1 MCSNVFASSLKR
13 FSHYPDNKYCYGSPF
28 LNKAYLAIQNKLTMK
43 TIHFF
48 LITSLLTVP
57 GCQRHLSPAE
67 VKDNLEK
74 AMAAYLIEQQGGDTS
89 RLKFKMED
97 VNYFEDKDFYECEFS
112 VRLFRQGGADTTGL
126 IKGRVSKDF
135 SKVTKK

>member
-1 MCSNVFASSLKR
+1 MRINYFLLIASLEMGLSCKR
-13 FSHYPDNKYCYGSPF
+13 S
-28 LNKAYLAIQNKLTMK
+28 
-43 TIHFF
+43 
-48 LITSLLTVP
+48 
-57 GCQRHLSPAE
+57 LSPAE

-74 AMAAYLIEQQGGDTS
+74 AMASRLIEEQGSDTT
-89 RLKFKMED
+89 RIKFQMLD

-112 VRLFRQGGADTTGL
+112 VRLFREGGKDTTGI

>member
-1 MCSNVFASSLKR
+1 MR
-13 FSHYPDNKYCYGSPF
+13 IRY
-28 LNKAYLAIQNKLTMK
+28 
-43 TIHFF
+43 FF
-48 LITSLLTVP
+48 LIASLGIGLS
-57 GCQRHLSPAE
+57 CKRSLSPAE

-74 AMAAYLIEQQGGDTS
+74 AMATHLIEEQGGDTT
-89 RLKFKMED
+89 RLKFKMVD

-112 VRLFRQGGADTTGL
+112 VRLLREGGKDTTGL